1 MKGNLKLDIKQLEY
15 FIEIVKCH
23 YNLSRAAERLH
34 VSQPALSQTIRQFE
48 EQEQVE
54 LFVRYKGRLQN
65 LTPAG
70 ERFYIN
76 SQNIIQYYYQMLD
89 ELRDNATQYKGKIRI
104 GIPPLVLSVV
114 FSKLLPKLIVENPD
128 VEFEVIEA
136 GAYDLTRMLTLKEL
150 DFAVLLQPVYIDSE
164 IIEEYILQQDEL
176 TAFMSNKHPYSH
188 QRYLYWNQLED
199 QSLAIFNSTFMI
211 HHKLKEK
218 FQEEGIHPHLAI
230 LSSSWDYLLLSVK
243 NSNFLT
249 ILPSPI
255 RNLFNFKDIVE
266 IPFFQPIS
274 WSVVLCRPR
283 KELHS
288 HLKEHI
294 LNEIISFFS

>member
-1 MKGNLKLDIKQLEY
+1 MDIKQLEY
-15 FIEIVKCH
+15 FVEIVKCS

-48 EQEQVE
+48 ELERVE
-54 LFVRYKGRLQN
+54 LFERYKGRLQN

-76 SQNIIQYYYQMLD
+76 SQNILKNYYQMLE
-89 ELRDNATQYKGKIRI
+89 ELRDDATQFKGKIRI

-114 FSKLLPKLIVENPD
+114 FSKLLPQLIVENPD

-150 DFAVLLQPVYIDSE
+150 DFAVLLQPVYIDSD
-164 IIEEYILQQDEL
+164 IIEEYVLQQDEL
-176 TAFMSNKHPYSH
+176 TAFMSKDHPYSH
-188 QRYLYWNQLED
+188 QKYLYWNQLEN
-199 QSLAIFNSTFMI
+199 QSLAIFNATFMI

-218 FQEEGIHPHLAI
+218 FQEEGIHPHIAI
-230 LSSSWDYLLLSVK
+230 LSSSWDYLLLSVQ

-255 RNLFNFKDIVE
+255 QHLFDFDEIVE
-266 IPFFQPIS
+266 IPFYQPIS

-283 KELHS
+283 KKQHS
-288 HLKEHI
+288 HLTEHI
-294 LNEIISFFS
+294 LGKVLSFFPSS